1 MPAEGDGPLIVIKNI
16 NNNVSLC
23 TDSRGQEVVVFGK
36 GVGFVKPPQEIPLS
50 KIERTFYD
58 VNEQYLALLNDIPVE
73 IITFTARQMADI
85 QGHLPYET
93 SSNLVL
99 TLADHLAFA
108 LERMKRGIYVPM
120 PSVYELE
127 TSYPLEIKVGRRIVS
142 AMEREFKCRLPSG
155 EVQGVAMHFI
165 NARTTS
171 TTPQAKADAALEQRY
186 EEILEQTTQIIEWE
200 MDRRVRRDTFNY
212 ARFATHVKYL
222 LKRLME
228 KKHIDSSNLLLYDT
242 IREEYQDV
250 AACVEKISAYY
261 EKDLSVPLNK
271 EEQLYLIMHINRV
284 CSGEIE

>member
-1 MPAEGDGPLIVIKNI
+1 MIVVKNI

-23 TDSRGQEVVVFGK
+23 VDSHGQEVVVFGK
-36 GVGFVKPPQEIPLS
+36 GVGFAKPPQEIPLS

-58 VNEQYLALLNDIPVE
+58 VNEQYLALLSDIPSEV
-73 IITFTARQMADI
+73 IDFTAQQAIEI

-108 LERMKRGIYVPM
+108 MERAKRGIYVPM
-120 PSVYELE
+120 PSIYEME

-142 AMEREFKCRLPSG
+142 AMERKFKCKFPSG
-155 EVQGVAMHFI
+155 EIQGVAMHFI
-165 NARTTS
+165 NARTNS
-171 TTPQAKADAALEQRY
+171 TTLQAKADVALEQRY
-186 EEILEQTTQIIEWE
+186 QEILEQTTQIIEWE
-200 MDRRVRRDTFNY
+200 MNLRVRRDTFNY

-222 LKRLME
+222 LKRLIE

-242 IREEYQDV
+242 VRREYKEV
-250 AACVEKISAYY
+250 AACVDRIGEYY
-261 EKDLSVPLNK
+261 ETDLSFPLNE

-284 CSGEIE
+284 CSGEIEQSES